1 VVLAVALA
9 VAVRWRLSARPQPE
23 VAIFAVVTLGVALMA
38 FRNTPWFG
46 FSGCLLA
53 ADMTRGRSA
62 PLVLTRPFRRAI
74 AAGIA
79 ACAVIAAIGIARA
92 PASQYEASIPRRA
105 LDVATRIADRA
116 PRLPM
121 LTDQWSAVG
130 LLWLHPALLGRV
142 AFDIRAEQY
151 DPAQLAGMIDFML
164 ARGPHW
170 QRFLAGYDVV
180 VVSRQWHPRLAG
192 EMSRMSGWRVVYID
206 SSGVVVER
214 AR

>member
-1 VVLAVALA
+1 
-9 VAVRWRLSARPQPE
+9 
-23 VAIFAVVTLGVALMA
+23 
-38 FRNTPWFG
+38 
-46 FSGCLLA
+46 
-53 ADMTRGRSA
+53 
-62 PLVLTRPFRRAI
+62 
-74 AAGIA
+74 
-79 ACAVIAAIGIARA
+79 
-92 PASQYEASIPRRA
+92 
-105 LDVATRIADRA
+105 
-116 PRLPM
+116 M